1 MSHHKNNPTMS
12 TPMDIVEVEE
22 GEIQDYV
29 EEVDEKGKEQED
41 KEVDTK
47 INQEDK
53 NEEDGEIPNIPKTPM
68 ETPRG
73 SPHAQRR
80 QVKEEGEEYMTP
92 EQSENER
99 EEEEEDQSYTW
110 QPDDPYQ

>member
-41 KEVDTK
+41 KEA
-47 INQEDK
+47 
-53 NEEDGEIPNIPKTPM
+53 EDGEIPNIPKTPM

-99 EEEEEDQSYTW
+99 EEEEDDSYTW